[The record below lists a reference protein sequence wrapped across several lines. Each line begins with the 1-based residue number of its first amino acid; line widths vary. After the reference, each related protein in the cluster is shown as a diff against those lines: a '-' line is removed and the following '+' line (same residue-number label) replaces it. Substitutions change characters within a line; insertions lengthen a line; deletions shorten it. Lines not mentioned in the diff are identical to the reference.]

1 MALCLILTWMYN
13 DLGGADQHF
22 LVRNGINSFAYY
34 LYGSGALRVA
44 AGGQPQLHATKAF
57 EWLAIVAGVIFTTMH
72 VQDLKDQE
80 GDRARNRSTAPLDL
94 GDGVSRWSILASVA
108 VWSIVCPCYWS
119 LGPIGFAPPVLLSVM
134 VVYRVV
140 WYREAVADAL
150 TYKWWS
156 LWLVGVF
163 SLPLAAA
170 YR

>member
-1 MALCLILTWMYN
+1 MYN

-22 LVRNGINSFAYY
+22 VIRNGINSIAYY
-34 LYGSGALRVA
+34 LYGSGALKIA
-44 AGGQPQLHATKAF
+44 AGSQTQLLISRTV
-57 EWLAIVAGVIFTTMH
+57 EWLGIIAGVIFTTMH

-94 GDGVSRWSILASVA
+94 GDGVSRWSILAAVV
-108 VWSIVCPCYWS
+108 VWSLICPYYWS
-119 LGPIGFAPPVLLSVM
+119 LGLVGFTVPLFLCL
-134 VVYRVV
+134 VVAYRVV
-140 WYREAVADAL
+140 WYRGIVADAL

-156 LWLVGVF
+156 LWLVSVF